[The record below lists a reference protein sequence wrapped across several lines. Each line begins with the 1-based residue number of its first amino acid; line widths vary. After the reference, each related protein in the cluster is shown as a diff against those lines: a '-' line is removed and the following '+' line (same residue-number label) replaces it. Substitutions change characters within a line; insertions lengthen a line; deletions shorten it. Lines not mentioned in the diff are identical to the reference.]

1 MTLEEYTLSTD
12 VQSWLNA
19 NGYGGL
25 GIYPTGEPFVE
36 IDDRVY
42 IFDVPPDEFQQ
53 LLQDSVDQNRDFI
66 TPHRI
71 EDEQDEDSLVIPVI

>member
-1 MTLEEYTLSTD
+1 MTLEDYIISTD
-12 VQSWLNA
+12 VQAWLNA

-25 GIYPTGEPFVE
+25 GVYPTGEPFVE

-42 IFDVPPDEFQQ
+42 SFDVPPDEFQQ
-53 LLQDSVDQNRDFI
+53 LLQDSVDQDKDFI

-71 EDEQDEDSLVIPVI
+71 EDGQDEDSLVIPVI

>member
-1 MTLEEYTLSTD
+1 MTLEDFILSTD
-12 VQSWLNA
+12 VQAWLND
-19 NGYGGL
+19 NGYGNM

-36 IDDRVY
+36 IDGSVY
-42 IFDVPPDEFQQ
+42 LFDVTPEEFQQ
-53 LLQDSVDQNRDFI
+53 LLQDSVDQDQDFI

>member
-1 MTLEEYTLSTD
+1 MTLEDFILSTD
-12 VQSWLNA
+12 VQAWLNA
-19 NGYGGL
+19 NGYGNM

-36 IDDRVY
+36 IDDSVY
-42 IFDVPPDEFQQ
+42 SFDVTPEEFQQ
-53 LLQDSVDQNRDFI
+53 LLQDSVDQDKDFI

>member
-1 MTLEEYTLSTD
+1 MTLEEYIISTD
-12 VQSWLNA
+12 VQAWLNA

-42 IFDVPPDEFQQ
+42 SFDVPPDEFQQ
-53 LLQDSVDQNRDFI
+53 LLQDSVDQDQDFI

>member
-1 MTLEEYTLSTD
+1 MTLEEYIISTD
-12 VQSWLNA
+12 VQAWLNA

-36 IDDRVY
+36 IEGRVY
-42 IFDVPPDEFQQ
+42 SFDVPPDEFQQ
-53 LLQDSVDQNRDFI
+53 LLQDSVDQDQDFI

-71 EDEQDEDSLVIPVI
+71 EDGQDEDSLVIPVI

>member
-1 MTLEEYTLSTD
+1 MTLEDYIISTG
-12 VQSWLNA
+12 VQAWLNA

-25 GIYPTGEPFVE
+25 GVYPTGEPFVE

-42 IFDVPPDEFQQ
+42 SFDVPLDEFQQ